1 MLVGE
6 VASCV
11 EDNSANESKG
21 DNTKIKGNNTENKSD
36 KSANISTVKDLSGL
50 PGKDLTAR

>member
-11 EDNSANESKG
+11 EEDSANESKG
-21 DNTKIKGNNTENKSD
+21 DNTKIKGNNTEIKSD
-36 KSANISTVKDLSGL
+36 KSSNMSTVKDLSGL

>member
-11 EDNSANESKG
+11 EDEPSNESRGGNSEGNNSAN
-21 DNTKIKGNNTENKSD
+21 T
-36 KSANISTVKDLSGL
+36 STVKDLSGL

>member
-11 EDNSANESKG
+11 EEDSANDSKG
-21 DNTKIKGNNTENKSD
+21 GNNEGTGGN
-36 KSANISTVKDLSGL
+36 KSANISTVKDMGGL

>member
-11 EDNSANESKG
+11 EDGSANEGKG
-21 DNTKIKGNNTENKSD
+21 DNTDNKSD

>member
-11 EDNSANESKG
+11 EEDSANNSKG
-21 DNTKIKGNNTENKSD
+21 GNDDSMSN
-36 KSANISTVKDLSGL
+36 KSANIGAVKDLTGL